1 MITPLGIL
9 QRNFDVL
16 KKNSS
21 RTSHGDKV
29 FKMAVSN
36 VFRNKKGTALVLG
49 SLFLGISLFVI
60 VNGILA
66 GLDVSYLADEYM
78 DDDIVIEMSPK
89 TKLEENILDQL
100 QAVPHV
106 QEVSYTTKLNDQWFI
121 DRDNVL
127 ERYIADFCGT
137 GTVPQ
142 EAILQ
147 YANGNQDQTYL
158 FGIGEQ
164 DFHKAASSMNS
175 SLEYEDFCQG
185 KIAFLASATIVPYE
199 GTDVSGEIEI
209 LLNRKIY
216 SIELAP
222 CYLSATFRED
232 GKTLLA
238 PNIYVSQEWLEQ
250 IGVPGQINRIAV
262 QIGNSEQALK
272 TVKAMF
278 EAYSGVGITSKV
290 EKIKE
295 LKASFGGI
303 TFLGNALSVILLGI
317 GLMNFINMM
326 YVSVSSRGK
335 ELAVLESI
343 GMTRKQ
349 IYRMLFIEGNTYAIL
364 TAMLIFTLGSAVLY
378 ESFQIVKT
386 QASYAVFAYP
396 VSQTVISLA
405 VVTAICNLVPVFVYR
420 TESSHSIIE
429 RLRGND

>member
-78 DDDIVIEMSPK
+78 DDDIVIEISPK

-238 PNIYVSQEWLEQ
+238 PNIYVSQE
-250 IGVPGQINRIAV
+250 
-262 QIGNSEQALK
+262 
-272 TVKAMF
+272 
-278 EAYSGVGITSKV
+278 
-290 EKIKE
+290 
-295 LKASFGGI
+295 
-303 TFLGNALSVILLGI
+303 
-317 GLMNFINMM
+317 
-326 YVSVSSRGK
+326 
-335 ELAVLESI
+335 
-343 GMTRKQ
+343 
-349 IYRMLFIEGNTYAIL
+349 
-364 TAMLIFTLGSAVLY
+364 
-378 ESFQIVKT
+378 
-386 QASYAVFAYP
+386 
-396 VSQTVISLA
+396 
-405 VVTAICNLVPVFVYR
+405 
-420 TESSHSIIE
+420 
-429 RLRGND
+429 